1 MSTAPGGS
9 SWLSWVAC
17 TLKSRAAREAF
28 LARLSPETL
37 RALPFLF
44 EARALPGHQLPPEG
58 PWRTWAILGGR
69 GAGKTRA
76 GSEWVRSVV
85 EGASPLG
92 RGECRRVALVGET
105 LDQAREVMVEG
116 PSGLLAVS
124 PPDRR
129 PAFQPSRRLLRW
141 PNGAEARLYSAS
153 EPESLRGPQFDAAW
167 CDELAKW
174 RKARAAWDQ
183 LQLGLRLGANPRQVV
198 TTTPR
203 RSALLAEILAAADT
217 VAVSAPTAANRANLA
232 PGFLEAAER
241 RFGGT
246 ALARQELMG
255 ELLEETP
262 GALWTRET
270 IERGRGAAPALARV
284 VVAVDPPATAGERA
298 DACGIVVAGIA
309 GETVWVLADMTVQG
323 LAPRAWAERVVGA
336 YHGWK
341 ADRVVAEVNQGGD
354 LVATLV
360 RQVEPSVSYRAVR
373 ATRGKAVRAEPVAA
387 LYAQGRVR
395 HAGMFAALEDQMC
408 AFTGERGGES
418 PDRVDAL
425 VWAVTELALAP
436 SVGAPR
442 VRSL

>member
-1 MSTAPGGS
+1 
-9 SWLSWVAC
+9 
-17 TLKSRAAREAF
+17 
-28 LARLSPETL
+28 
-37 RALPFLF
+37 
-44 EARALPGHQLPPEG
+44 
-58 PWRTWAILGGR
+58 
-69 GAGKTRA
+69 
-76 GSEWVRSVV
+76 
-85 EGASPLG
+85 
-92 RGECRRVALVGET
+92 
-105 LDQAREVMVEG
+105 
-116 PSGLLAVS
+116 
-124 PPDRR
+124 
-129 PAFQPSRRLLRW
+129 
-141 PNGAEARLYSAS
+141 
-153 EPESLRGPQFDAAW
+153 
-167 CDELAKW
+167 
-174 RKARAAWDQ
+174 
-183 LQLGLRLGANPRQVV
+183 VV

-203 RSALLAEILAAADT
+203 RSALLADLLAASDT
-217 VAVSAPTAANRANLA
+217 VAVSAPTEANRANLA

-241 RFGGT
+241 RFGST

-262 GALWTRET
+262 GALWTREG
-270 IERGRGAAPALARV
+270 IERGRGAAPERLERV

-341 ADRVVAEVNQGGD
+341 ADRIVAETNQGGD

-360 RQVEPSVSYRAVR
+360 RQVEPSVSYRGVR

-387 LYAQGRVR
+387 LYAQERVR
-395 HAGMFAALEDQMC
+395 HAGLFAALEDQMC